1 MTKSLQELVQ
11 LLPKAEISGSI
22 DRTITDVTYD
32 SRHVKAG
39 ALFICLVG
47 AHVDGHD
54 YVADAYAR
62 GAVAALVEKD
72 IVPPPGMTVVKTAS
86 TREAMQAV
94 APYFFAY
101 PARRLRLIGVTGT
114 NGKTTTTH
122 LIRAILRQAGRRVGL
137 IGTIH
142 TLVDDEEWPVKNTTP
157 DVVDLQATLAA
168 MVEAGVD
175 DVVMEVSSHALAMKR
190 TAGCEFD
197 IGVFTNLTRDHL
209 DFHKTFANYI
219 AAKASLFAGL
229 GAPGSVKPLTGKA
242 AVINVD
248 DPSAAAMMEPC
259 RMPIITYGIKN
270 TAAVTARDI
279 TITAQGASF
288 TGYMGDTRLPLHL
301 HLTGRFNVYNTLAA
315 IGVAQACG
323 VNAATIKT
331 ALEHFGSVPG
341 RFETVDAGQPFGI
354 IVDYAHTPDGLENIL
369 KTARELEPER
379 LIVVFGCGGDRDR
392 TKRPIMGEIALRY
405 ADVVLVTSDNPRSED
420 PSAIIKEIEHGIIP
434 HVVPGKHYETI
445 VDRREA
451 IKRALSLA
459 KPRDLVVIAGKGHE
473 TYQILADRTIAFD
486 DREVAREIVK
496 ELA

>member
-1 MTKSLQELVQ
+1 MKSLRELVQ
-11 LLPKAEISGSI
+11 LLPPVQISGSI
-22 DRTITDVTYD
+22 ERMITDVAYD
-32 SRHVKAG
+32 SRQVKAG
-39 ALFICLVG
+39 ALFICLAG

-54 YVADAYAR
+54 YVADAQAR

-72 IVPPPGMTVVKTAS
+72 VAVPAGMTIVKTAS
-86 TREAMQAV
+86 TRAAMQVV
-94 APYFFAY
+94 APYFFDF

-137 IGTIH
+137 MGTIH
-142 TLVDDEEWPVKNTTP
+142 TLVDEEEWPVKNTTP

-175 DVVMEVSSHALAMKR
+175 DVVMEVSSHALAMQR

-229 GAPGSVKPLTGKA
+229 GATGSVKPLSGKA
-242 AVINVD
+242 AVINAD
-248 DPSAAAMMEPC
+248 DPSAMAMRQPC
-259 RMPIITYGIKN
+259 RVPVTLYGVKN
-270 TAAVTARDI
+270 PATVSAREIAITAR
-279 TITAQGASF
+279 GASF
-288 TGYMGDTRLPLHL
+288 TASLGDTQLPVHM
-301 HLTGRFNVYNTLAA
+301 HLTGMFNIYNALAA
-315 IGVAQACG
+315 IGAAQACG
-323 VNAATIKT
+323 VDAATTRT
-331 ALEHFGSVPG
+331 ALEHFRSVPG
-341 RFETVDAGQPFGI
+341 RFESVDAGQPFGI

-369 KTARELEPER
+369 KTARELRPAR

-392 TKRPIMGEIALRY
+392 TKRPIMGEIAWRY

-420 PSAIIKEIEHGIIP
+420 PAAIINEITRGINP
-434 HVVPGKHYETI
+434 QTMPGKHWETI

-451 IKRALSLA
+451 IRHALSLA
-459 KPRDLVVIAGKGHE
+459 QPHDLVVIAGKGHE
-473 TYQILADRTIAFD
+473 TYQILADRTIDFD